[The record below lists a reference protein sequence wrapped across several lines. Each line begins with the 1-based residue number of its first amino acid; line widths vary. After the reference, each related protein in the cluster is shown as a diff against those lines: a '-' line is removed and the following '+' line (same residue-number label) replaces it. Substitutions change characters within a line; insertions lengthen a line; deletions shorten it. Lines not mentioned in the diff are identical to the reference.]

1 LCLVLI
7 FVLIQT
13 KCTTELI
20 YIIQIKIIVKKI
32 LGLIN
37 KVFKQRNTV
46 AIISFIL
53 LLTKIVGFL
62 KLRIISGYF
71 GASRELDLFWAAS
84 LVPDTI
90 FNILIAGSINAAV
103 IPVFSEVMHLKG
115 ERKLVKLFAMTA
127 FFVSMILL
135 LITTV
140 AFVYAE
146 GSAGLLANGFNVNL
160 HWHLWSWNILDI
172 HTFIAPMLK
181 GLTSVDLSLLIKL
194 SRILL
199 LSPLVLSIS
208 ALISSFL
215 QVHKQFFITTIAPFV
230 YNISFVTVILAYAKL
245 IGKTPTAYTLAWTIV
260 LASTMHLLTQLP
272 ILFNFVKKSLKISN
286 ISDINGKTLYYY
298 KEVKRMML
306 LAVPRVLGILGEY
319 INLVIN
325 TIRGLGLAEGALS
338 ANKYAISLYALP
350 GQIFASAIAQVTLPN
365 LSEHFAKGNLKE
377 FIASFNR
384 ALRWTMFLMLPSAMI
399 LLVLRLP
406 IVRIVYGTGQFDW
419 WDTIVT
425 SWALA
430 LLSGAVIGQAVV
442 ALVMRAFF
450 AMKETWLP
458 LIATFISVIVNLIA
472 TYYFINFFSH
482 YLDWRPIFT
491 QISTQLSTGVGEA
504 GVSGIFSTLGSFWSD
519 LGVWFT
525 TRSDYDAAVG
535 GLSLGLSTTFLVE
548 MFIGMYFLQRKMKI
562 FSWKET
568 WKPISEMAIASI
580 VAGFAMYGAY
590 RLFELLLDTSYV
602 LNLIITFIGAVSVG
616 GIVYLV
622 YAWFRN
628 IPEMKDICGLI
639 SKISFVKL
647 IFNKS
652 KRCK

>member
-1 LCLVLI
+1 MVL
-7 FVLIQT
+7 
-13 KCTTELI
+13 
-20 YIIQIKIIVKKI
+20 KKI
-32 LGLIN
+32 SNLFK

-53 LLTKIVGFL
+53 LLTKVVGFL
-62 KLRIISGYF
+62 KLRMISGYF

-103 IPVFSEVMHLKG
+103 IPVFAEVKHLKG

-127 FFVSMILL
+127 FFVSMTLL
-135 LITTV
+135 LITSV

-146 GSAGLLANGFNVNL
+146 STAGLLTDGFTVTFFG
-160 HWHLWSWNILDI
+160 HSWII
-172 HTFIAPMLK
+172 KPMLE
-181 GLTSVDLSLLIKL
+181 GLTSDNLSMLVQL

-230 YNISFVTVILAYAKL
+230 YNISFVTVIMAYAK
-245 IGKTPTAYTLAWTIV
+245 ITNKIPTAYTLAWAIV

-272 ILFNFVKKSLKISN
+272 LLFNFVRKSLNILS

-365 LSEHFAKGNLKE
+365 LSEHFAKGNIKQ
-377 FIASFNR
+377 FKKSFNR
-384 ALRWTMFLMLPSAMI
+384 ALRWTMFLMLPSAMV

-406 IVRIVYGTGQFDW
+406 IVRIVYGTGEFDW
-419 WDTIVT
+419 WDTVVT

-430 LLSGAVIGQAVV
+430 LLSGAVIGQAVI

-458 LIATFISVIVNLIA
+458 LIATVVSVIVNIVA

-482 YLDWRPIFT
+482 YLDWRPIFE
-491 QISTQLSTGVGEA
+491 QIGSQLSNSIGDA
-504 GVSGIFSTLGSFWSD
+504 GVSGLFATLGSFISD
-519 LGVWFT
+519 LRIWFT

-535 GLSLGLSTTFLVE
+535 GLSLGLSVTFLVE
-548 MFIGMYFLQRKMKI
+548 MVFGMYFLQRKMKI

-568 WKPISEMAIASI
+568 WDPILEMAFASI
-580 VAGFAMYGAY
+580 AAGFAMYGTY

-602 LNLIITFIGAVSVG
+602 LNLILTFVSAVSVG
-616 GIVYLV
+616 GIVYLI
-622 YAWFRN
+622 YAWFMD
-628 IPEMKDICGLI
+628 IPEMKDVCGLVG
-639 SKISFVKL
+639 KMHFVKKF
-647 IFNKS
+647 IGRGK
-652 KRCK
+652 KCG